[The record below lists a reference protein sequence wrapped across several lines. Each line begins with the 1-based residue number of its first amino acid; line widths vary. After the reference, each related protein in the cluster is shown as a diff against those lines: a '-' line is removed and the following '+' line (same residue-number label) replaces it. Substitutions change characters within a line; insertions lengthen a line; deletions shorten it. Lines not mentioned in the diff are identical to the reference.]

1 MSSNMATNKELVEQ
15 AVAAIPLWRAFL
27 DQKEAEQD
35 AILAEMRNEN
45 PNESKPKKLIKKLTA
60 RFRSQPAASAQQA
73 LSSSGKETQNR
84 MSELP
89 KVEVK
94 ASSLPRKP
102 VVETP
107 VNDKAEN
114 NQKNNAENDLLDKEV
129 EVNLPIGS
137 PTSTNSQ
144 DKKVPTPIVPA
155 TTSEK
160 REEVS
165 EDHDN
170 NDGDDNNES
179 NFKDI
184 F

>member
-60 RFRSQPAASAQQA
+60 RFRSQPAVSAQ
-73 LSSSGKETQNR
+73 KETPNR
-84 MSELP
+84 MSELA
-89 KVEVK
+89 KVEPK
-94 ASSLPRKP
+94 ASLLPRKP
-102 VVETP
+102 VTETP
-107 VNDKAEN
+107 INDKAEKKEKIN
-114 NQKNNAENDLLDKEV
+114 TENELLDREI

-155 TTSEK
+155 ATSEK

>member
-60 RFRSQPAASAQQA
+60 RFRSQPAASAQ
-73 LSSSGKETQNR
+73 KETPT
-84 MSELP
+84 ELAKVEP
-89 KVEVK
+89 KV
-94 ASSLPRKP
+94 SLLPRKP

-107 VNDKAEN
+107 VNDKPE
-114 NQKNNAENDLLDKEV
+114 KKEKINAENDLLDKQV

-144 DKKVPTPIVPA
+144 DKKEVTPFVPA
-155 TTSEK
+155 QTKESIQQEP
-160 REEVS
+160 EEDD
-165 EDHDN
+165 EEEN
-170 NDGDDNNES
+170 DDNNTL
-179 NFKDI
+179 KDL